1 MRIGFVS
8 TRFHGTDGVSLEASK
23 WARVLEEELDHECFW
38 FAGKLDT
45 PEHSSSLCPKA
56 FFEDPSVISL
66 QEKLFSNLNS
76 CPKDLDDFVN
86 ILEREIYNS
95 LENFIR
101 EHSIDLVIPQNVLA
115 IPMHVPMGLAV
126 TNLAA
131 NGLPMVAHHHD
142 FYWERERFLKG
153 CAQHYL
159 DFAFPPKFSEEF
171 QHVVI
176 NSRAKESLM
185 ERLEL
190 ESTVIP
196 NVFDFENPP
205 SKADDYGDDFRD
217 QFQIESDEIFI
228 LQPTRIVPRK
238 GIELSIELCSRIQQ
252 RTKENICLVVSHL
265 AGDEGMDYYYQLLDL
280 SERLKV
286 KVIWAGERIGEF
298 RGLNS
303 SGEKLYKLWDVY
315 PHADFV
321 TYPSLY
327 EGFGNALL
335 ETFYFSKPVLV
346 NRYPVFKDDIEPC
359 GFKVV
364 SMDSE
369 ITDEVVSETIDLI
382 LDKNLTGQ
390 WTQLNYDLCMENFS
404 YKVLRNSLENILN
417 ELMTSND

>member
-23 WARVLEEELDHECFW
+23 WAKVFEEELDHECFW

-45 PEHSSSLCPKA
+45 PDDSSSLCPEA
-56 FFEDPSVISL
+56 FFEHPSVIPL
-66 QEKLFSNLNS
+66 QENLFSNLSTCSN
-76 CPKDLDDFVN
+76 DLTDSVN
-86 ILEREIYNS
+86 VLEEVIRNS
-95 LENFIR
+95 LENFVR
-101 EHSIDLVIPQNVLA
+101 EYAIDLIIPQNVLA

-126 TNLAA
+126 TNIASE
-131 NGLPMVAHHHD
+131 GLPMIAHHHD

-159 DFAFPPKFSEEF
+159 DSSFPPKIAEKF

-176 NSRAKESLM
+176 NSQAKESLM
-185 ERLEL
+185 QRLGL

-205 SKADDYGDDFRD
+205 SNSDDYGNDFRD
-217 QFQIESDEIFI
+217 QFEIEPDEILV

-238 GIELSIELCSRIQQ
+238 GIELSIELCSRIQKL
-252 RTKENICLVVSHL
+252 TKKNTCLVVSHL
-265 AGDEGMDYYYQLLDL
+265 AGDEGMDYYYQLVDL
-280 SERLKV
+280 SERLGV
-286 KVIWAGERIGEF
+286 KVIWAGERIGES

-315 PHADFV
+315 PHANFV

-364 SMDSE
+364 SMDGE
-369 ITDEVVSETIDLI
+369 ITNEVVSDTMELI
-382 LDKNLTGQ
+382 LDEGLARQ
-390 WTQLNYDLCMENFS
+390 WTQLNYGLCVENFS
-404 YKVLRNSLENILN
+404 YKVLKDSLGKILN
-417 ELMTSND
+417 ELMA

>member
-23 WARVLEEELDHECFW
+23 WGKVFEKELDHECFW

-45 PEHSSSLCPKA
+45 PENSSSLCPKA
-56 FFEDPSVISL
+56 FFEHSSVIPL
-66 QEKLFSNLNS
+66 QEKLFSDLNACS
-76 CPKDLDDFVN
+76 NDLTDSVN
-86 ILEREIYNS
+86 VLEAEIHNS
-95 LENFIR
+95 LENFVR
-101 EHSIDLVIPQNVLA
+101 KYSIDLVIPQNVLA

-126 TNLAA
+126 TSMASK
-131 NGLPMVAHHHD
+131 GLPMIAHHHD

-159 DFAFPPKFSEEF
+159 DSSFPPKITEKF

-176 NSRAKESLM
+176 NSQAKESLM
-185 ERLEL
+185 QRLGL
-190 ESTVIP
+190 GSTVIP

-205 SKADDYGDDFRD
+205 SNSDDYGNDFRD
-217 QFQIESDEIFI
+217 QFKIESDEILV
-228 LQPTRIVPRK
+228 LQPTRVVPRK
-238 GIELSIELCSRIQQ
+238 GIELSIELCSRIQKL
-252 RTKENICLVVSHL
+252 TKKKICLVVSHL
-265 AGDEGMDYYYQLLDL
+265 AGDEGMDYYYQLVDL
-280 SERLKV
+280 SERLGV
-286 KVIWAGERIGEF
+286 KVIWAGERIGES

-303 SGEKLYKLWDVY
+303 SGEKSYQLWDVY

-364 SMDSE
+364 SMDGE
-369 ITDEVVSETIDLI
+369 VTNEVVSETMDLI
-382 LDKNLTGQ
+382 LDKNLAEQ
-390 WTQLNYDLCMENFS
+390 WTQLNYDLCIENFS
-404 YKVLRNSLENILN
+404 YKVLKDSLGKILN
-417 ELMTSND
+417 ELMT

>member
-1 MRIGFVS
+1 M
-8 TRFHGTDGVSLEASK
+8 
-23 WARVLEEELDHECFW
+23 
-38 FAGKLDT
+38 
-45 PEHSSSLCPKA
+45 
-56 FFEDPSVISL
+56 
-66 QEKLFSNLNS
+66 
-76 CPKDLDDFVN
+76 N

-95 LENFIR
+95 LENFVR
-101 EHSIDLVIPQNVLA
+101 ENSIDLVIPQNVLA

-159 DFAFPPKFSEEF
+159 DSAFPPKFSEEF

-205 SKADDYGDDFRD
+205 SKEDDYGDDFRD
-217 QFQIESDEIFI
+217 QFQIESDEILI

-238 GIELSIELCSRIQQ
+238 GIELSIELCSRIQE
-252 RTKENICLVVSHL
+252 RTKEKICLVVSHL
-265 AGDEGMDYYYQLLDL
+265 AGDEGMDYYYQLVDL

-286 KVIWAGERIGEF
+286 KVIWAGERVGEF

-382 LDKNLTGQ
+382 LDKDLARQ

>member
-23 WARVLEEELDHECFW
+23 WAKVFEEELDHECFW

-45 PEHSSSLCPKA
+45 PDDSSSLCPEA
-56 FFEDPSVISL
+56 FFEHPSVIPL
-66 QEKLFSNLNS
+66 QENLFSNLSTCSNNLTDS
-76 CPKDLDDFVN
+76 VN
-86 ILEREIYNS
+86 VLEEVIRNS
-95 LENFIR
+95 LENFVR
-101 EHSIDLVIPQNVLA
+101 EYAIDLIIPQNVLA

-126 TNLAA
+126 TNIASE
-131 NGLPMVAHHHD
+131 GLPMIAHHHD

-159 DFAFPPKFSEEF
+159 DSSFPPKIAEKF

-176 NSRAKESLM
+176 NSQAKESLM
-185 ERLEL
+185 QRLGL

-205 SKADDYGDDFRD
+205 SNSDDYGNDFRD
-217 QFQIESDEIFI
+217 QFEIEPDEILV

-238 GIELSIELCSRIQQ
+238 GIELSIELCSRIQKL
-252 RTKENICLVVSHL
+252 TKKNTCLVVSHL
-265 AGDEGMDYYYQLLDL
+265 AGDEGMDYYYQLVDL
-280 SERLKV
+280 SERLGV
-286 KVIWAGERIGEF
+286 KVIWAGERIGES

-315 PHADFV
+315 PHANFV

-364 SMDSE
+364 SMDGE
-369 ITDEVVSETIDLI
+369 ITNEVVSDTMELI
-382 LDKNLTGQ
+382 LDEGLARQ
-390 WTQLNYDLCMENFS
+390 WTQLNYGLCVENFS
-404 YKVLRNSLENILN
+404 YKVLKDSLGKILN
-417 ELMTSND
+417 ELMA

>member
-23 WARVLEEELDHECFW
+23 WAKVFEEELDHECFW

-45 PEHSSSLCPKA
+45 PDDSSSLCPEA
-56 FFEDPSVISL
+56 FFEHPSVIPL
-66 QEKLFSNLNS
+66 QENLFSNLSTCSN
-76 CPKDLDDFVN
+76 DLTDSVN
-86 ILEREIYNS
+86 VLEEVIRNS
-95 LENFIR
+95 LEDFVR
-101 EHSIDLVIPQNVLA
+101 EYAIDLIIPQNVLA

-126 TNLAA
+126 TNIASE
-131 NGLPMVAHHHD
+131 GLPMIAHHHD

-159 DFAFPPKFSEEF
+159 DSSFPPKIAEKF

-176 NSRAKESLM
+176 NSQAKESLM
-185 ERLEL
+185 QRLGL

-205 SKADDYGDDFRD
+205 SNSDDYGNDFRD
-217 QFQIESDEIFI
+217 QFEIEPDEILV

-238 GIELSIELCSRIQQ
+238 GIELSIELCSRIQKL
-252 RTKENICLVVSHL
+252 TKKNTCLVVSHL
-265 AGDEGMDYYYQLLDL
+265 AGDEGMDYYYQLVDL
-280 SERLKV
+280 SERLGV
-286 KVIWAGERIGEF
+286 KVIWAGERIGES

-315 PHADFV
+315 PHANFV

-364 SMDSE
+364 SMDGE
-369 ITDEVVSETIDLI
+369 ITNEVVSDTMELI
-382 LDKNLTGQ
+382 LDEGLARQ
-390 WTQLNYDLCMENFS
+390 WTQLNYGLCVENFS
-404 YKVLRNSLENILN
+404 YKVLKDSLGKILN
-417 ELMTSND
+417 ELMA

>member
-23 WARVLEEELDHECFW
+23 WAKVFEEELDHECFW
-38 FAGKLDT
+38 FARKLDT
-45 PEHSSSLCPKA
+45 PDDSSSLCPEA
-56 FFEDPSVISL
+56 FFEHPSVIPL
-66 QEKLFSNLNS
+66 QENLFSNLSTSSNDLTDSVNTLEEVIRNS
-76 CPKDLDDFVN
+76 LDDFV
-86 ILEREIYNS
+86 REYA
-95 LENFIR
+95 
-101 EHSIDLVIPQNVLA
+101 IDLIIPQNVLA

-126 TNLAA
+126 TNMASE
-131 NGLPMVAHHHD
+131 GLPMIAHHHD

-159 DFAFPPKFSEEF
+159 DSSFPPKITEKF

-176 NSRAKESLM
+176 NSQAKESLM
-185 ERLEL
+185 QRLGL

-205 SKADDYGDDFRD
+205 SNSDDYGNDFRD
-217 QFQIESDEIFI
+217 QFEIEPGEILV

-238 GIELSIELCSRIQQ
+238 GIELSIELCSRIQKL
-252 RTKENICLVVSHL
+252 TKKKICLVVSHL
-265 AGDEGMDYYYQLLDL
+265 AGDEGMDYYYQLADL
-280 SERLKV
+280 SERLGV
-286 KVIWAGERIGEF
+286 KVIWAGERIGES

-364 SMDSE
+364 SMDGE
-369 ITDEVVSETIDLI
+369 ITNEVVSDTMELI
-382 LDKNLTGQ
+382 LDEGLARQ
-390 WTQLNYDLCMENFS
+390 WTQLNYGLCVENFS
-404 YKVLRNSLENILN
+404 YKVLKDSLGKILN
-417 ELMTSND
+417 ELMA

>member
-76 CPKDLDDFVN
+76 CPKDLDDSVN

-159 DFAFPPKFSEEF
+159 DFAFPPKFSEKF

-217 QFQIESDEIFI
+217 QFQIESDEILI

-238 GIELSIELCSRIQQ
+238 GIELSIELCSRIQE
-252 RTKENICLVVSHL
+252 RTKEKICLVVSHL
-265 AGDEGMDYYYQLLDL
+265 AGDEGMDYYYQLVDL

-286 KVIWAGERIGEF
+286 KVIWAGERVGEF

-382 LDKNLTGQ
+382 LDKDLARQ

-404 YKVLRNSLENILN
+404 YKVLRNSLESILN

>member
-23 WARVLEEELDHECFW
+23 WAKVFEEELDHECFW

-45 PEHSSSLCPKA
+45 PDDSSSLCPEA
-56 FFEDPSVISL
+56 FFEHPSVIPL
-66 QEKLFSNLNS
+66 QENLFSNLSTCSNNLTDS
-76 CPKDLDDFVN
+76 VN
-86 ILEREIYNS
+86 VLEEVIRNS
-95 LENFIR
+95 LENFVR
-101 EHSIDLVIPQNVLA
+101 EYAIDLIIPQNVLA

-126 TNLAA
+126 TNIASE
-131 NGLPMVAHHHD
+131 GLPMIAHHHD

-159 DFAFPPKFSEEF
+159 DSSFPPKITEKF

-176 NSRAKESLM
+176 NSQAKEFLM
-185 ERLEL
+185 QRLGL

-205 SKADDYGDDFRD
+205 SNSDDYGNDFRD
-217 QFQIESDEIFI
+217 QFEIEPDEILV

-238 GIELSIELCSRIQQ
+238 GIELSIELCSRIQKL
-252 RTKENICLVVSHL
+252 TKKNTCLVVSHL
-265 AGDEGMDYYYQLLDL
+265 AGDEGMDYYYQLVDL
-280 SERLKV
+280 SERLGV
-286 KVIWAGERIGEF
+286 KVIWAGERIGES

-315 PHADFV
+315 PHANFV

-364 SMDSE
+364 SMDGE
-369 ITDEVVSETIDLI
+369 ITNEVVSDTMELI
-382 LDKNLTGQ
+382 LDEGLARQ
-390 WTQLNYDLCMENFS
+390 WTQLNYGLCVENFS
-404 YKVLRNSLENILN
+404 YKVLKDSLGKILN
-417 ELMTSND
+417 ELMA

>member
-23 WARVLEEELDHECFW
+23 WAKVLEKELDHECFW

-45 PEHSSSLCPKA
+45 PENSSSLCPEA
-56 FFEDPSVISL
+56 FFEHPSVISL
-66 QEKLFSNLNS
+66 QEKLFSDLNTCS
-76 CPKDLDDFVN
+76 NDLTDSVN
-86 ILEREIYNS
+86 VLETEIYNS

-101 EHSIDLVIPQNVLA
+101 EYSIDLVIPQNVLA

-126 TNLAA
+126 TNMASK
-131 NGLPMVAHHHD
+131 GLPMIAHHHD

-159 DFAFPPKFSEEF
+159 DSSFPPKLTEKF

-176 NSRAKESLM
+176 NSQAKESLM
-185 ERLEL
+185 QRLGL

-205 SKADDYGDDFRD
+205 SNSDDYGDDFCD
-217 QFQIESDEIFI
+217 QFKIESDEIFV

-238 GIELSIELCSRIQQ
+238 GIELSIELCSKIQKL
-252 RTKENICLVVSHL
+252 TKKKICLVVSHL
-265 AGDEGMDYYYQLLDL
+265 AGDEGMEYYYQLVDL
-280 SERLKV
+280 SDRLGV
-286 KVIWAGERIGEF
+286 KVIWAGERIGES

-346 NRYPVFKDDIEPC
+346 NRYPVFKDDIEPR

-364 SMDSE
+364 SMDGE
-369 ITDEVVSETIDLI
+369 VTNEVVSETMDLI
-382 LDKNLTGQ
+382 LDKDLARQ
-390 WTQLNYDLCMENFS
+390 WTQLNYDLCIENFS
-404 YKVLRNSLENILN
+404 YKVLKDSLGNILN
-417 ELMTSND
+417 ELMV

>member
-23 WARVLEEELDHECFW
+23 WAKVLEKELDHECFW

-45 PEHSSSLCPKA
+45 PENSSSLCPEA
-56 FFEDPSVISL
+56 FFEHPSVISL
-66 QEKLFSNLNS
+66 QEKLFSDLNTCS
-76 CPKDLDDFVN
+76 NDLTDSVN
-86 ILEREIYNS
+86 VLETEIYNS

-101 EHSIDLVIPQNVLA
+101 EYSIDLVIPQNVLA

-126 TNLAA
+126 TNMASK
-131 NGLPMVAHHHD
+131 GLPMIAHHHD

-159 DFAFPPKFSEEF
+159 DSSFPPKLTEKF

-176 NSRAKESLM
+176 NSQAKESLM
-185 ERLEL
+185 QRLGL

-205 SKADDYGDDFRD
+205 SNSDDYGDDFCD
-217 QFQIESDEIFI
+217 QFKIESDEIFV

-238 GIELSIELCSRIQQ
+238 GIELSIELCSKIQKL
-252 RTKENICLVVSHL
+252 TKKKICLVVSHL
-265 AGDEGMDYYYQLLDL
+265 AGDEGMEYYYQLVDL
-280 SERLKV
+280 SDRLGV
-286 KVIWAGERIGEF
+286 KVIWAGKRIGES

-346 NRYPVFKDDIEPC
+346 NRYPVFKDDIEPR

-364 SMDSE
+364 SMDGE
-369 ITDEVVSETIDLI
+369 VTNEVVSETMDLI
-382 LDKNLTGQ
+382 LDKDLARQ
-390 WTQLNYDLCMENFS
+390 WTQLNYDLCIENFS
-404 YKVLRNSLENILN
+404 YKVLKDSLGNILN
-417 ELMTSND
+417 ELMV

>member
-23 WARVLEEELDHECFW
+23 WAKVFEEELDHECFW

-45 PEHSSSLCPKA
+45 PDDSSSLCPEA
-56 FFEDPSVISL
+56 FFEHPSVIPL
-66 QEKLFSNLNS
+66 QENLFSNLSTCSNNLTDS
-76 CPKDLDDFVN
+76 VN
-86 ILEREIYNS
+86 VLEEVIRNS
-95 LENFIR
+95 LENFVR
-101 EHSIDLVIPQNVLA
+101 EYAIDLIIPQNVLA
-115 IPMHVPMGLAV
+115 IPMHVPMGLVV
-126 TNLAA
+126 TNMALR
-131 NGLPMVAHHHD
+131 GLPMIAHHHD

-159 DFAFPPKFSEEF
+159 DSSFPPKITEKF

-176 NSRAKESLM
+176 NSQAKEFLM
-185 ERLEL
+185 QRLGL

-205 SKADDYGDDFRD
+205 SNSDDYGNDFRD
-217 QFQIESDEIFI
+217 QFEIEPDEILV

-238 GIELSIELCSRIQQ
+238 GIELSIELCSRIQKL
-252 RTKENICLVVSHL
+252 TKKNTCLVVSHL
-265 AGDEGMDYYYQLLDL
+265 AGDEGMDYYYQLVDL
-280 SERLKV
+280 SERLGV
-286 KVIWAGERIGEF
+286 KVIWAGERIGES

-315 PHADFV
+315 PHANFV

-364 SMDSE
+364 SMDGE
-369 ITDEVVSETIDLI
+369 ITNEVVSDTMELI
-382 LDKNLTGQ
+382 LDEGLARQ
-390 WTQLNYDLCMENFS
+390 WTQLNYGLCVENFS
-404 YKVLRNSLENILN
+404 YKVLKDSLGKILN
-417 ELMTSND
+417 ELMA

>member
-23 WARVLEEELDHECFW
+23 WANVLEKELNHECFW

-45 PEHSSSLCPKA
+45 PESSSSLCSKA
-56 FFEDPSVISL
+56 FFEHPSVISL
-66 QEKLFSNLNS
+66 QEKLFSDLNS
-76 CPKDLDDFVN
+76 SSKDIHNSVNVLEAELYNALDDFV
-86 ILEREIYNS
+86 REY
-95 LENFIR
+95 
-101 EHSIDLVIPQNVLA
+101 SIDIVIPQNVLA

-126 TNLAA
+126 TELASK
-131 NGLPMVAHHHD
+131 GLPMIAHHHD

-159 DFAFPPKFSEEF
+159 DSSFPPKITEKF

-185 ERLEL
+185 QRLGL

-205 SKADDYGDDFRD
+205 SNSDDYGDDFRD
-217 QFQIESDEIFI
+217 QFEIESDEILF

-238 GIELSIELCSRIQQ
+238 GIELSIELCSRIQ
-252 RTKENICLVVSHL
+252 KMIKNKICLVVSHL
-265 AGDEGMDYYYQLLDL
+265 AGDEGMEYYHQLVDL
-280 SERLKV
+280 SERLGV
-286 KVIWAGERIGEF
+286 RVIWAGERIGES
-298 RGLNS
+298 RGFNS
-303 SGEKLYKLWDVY
+303 SGEKLYRLWDVY

-359 GFKVV
+359 GFKIV
-364 SMDSE
+364 SMDGE
-369 ITDEVVSETIDLI
+369 VTNEVVSETIDVI
-382 LDKNLTGQ
+382 LDKDLARQ
-390 WTQLNYDLCMENFS
+390 WTQLNYRLCIENFS
-404 YKVLRNSLENILN
+404 YAVLRDALGNILG
-417 ELMTSND
+417 ELID

>member
-23 WARVLEEELDHECFW
+23 WAKVLEKELEHECFW

-45 PEHSSSLCPKA
+45 PENSSSLCPEA
-56 FFEDPSVISL
+56 FFEHPSVISL
-66 QEKLFSNLNS
+66 QEKLFSDLNTCS
-76 CPKDLDDFVN
+76 NDLTDSVN
-86 ILEREIYNS
+86 VLETEIYNS

-101 EHSIDLVIPQNVLA
+101 EYSIDLVIPQNVLA

-126 TNLAA
+126 TNMASK
-131 NGLPMVAHHHD
+131 GLPMIAHHHD

-159 DFAFPPKFSEEF
+159 DSSFPPKLTEKF

-176 NSRAKESLM
+176 NSQAKESLM
-185 ERLEL
+185 QRLGL

-205 SKADDYGDDFRD
+205 SNSDDYGDDFCD
-217 QFQIESDEIFI
+217 QFKIESDEIFV

-238 GIELSIELCSRIQQ
+238 GIELSIELCSKIQKL
-252 RTKENICLVVSHL
+252 TKKKICLVVSHL
-265 AGDEGMDYYYQLLDL
+265 AGDEGMEYYYQLVDL
-280 SERLKV
+280 SDRLGV
-286 KVIWAGERIGEF
+286 KVIWAGERIGES

-364 SMDSE
+364 SMDGE
-369 ITDEVVSETIDLI
+369 VTNEVVSETMDLI
-382 LDKNLTGQ
+382 LDKDLARQ

-404 YKVLRNSLENILN
+404 YKVLKDSLGNTLN
-417 ELMTSND
+417 ELMV

>member
-23 WARVLEEELDHECFW
+23 WAKVFEEELDHECFW

-45 PEHSSSLCPKA
+45 PDDSSSLCPEA
-56 FFEDPSVISL
+56 FFEHPSVIPL
-66 QEKLFSNLNS
+66 QENLFSNLSTSSN
-76 CPKDLDDFVN
+76 DLTDSVN
-86 ILEREIYNS
+86 ALEEVIRNS
-95 LENFIR
+95 LEDFVR
-101 EHSIDLVIPQNVLA
+101 EYAIDLIIPQNVLA

-126 TNLAA
+126 TNMASE
-131 NGLPMVAHHHD
+131 GLPMIAHHHD

-159 DFAFPPKFSEEF
+159 DSSFPPKITEKF

-176 NSRAKESLM
+176 NSQAKESLM
-185 ERLEL
+185 KRLGL

-205 SKADDYGDDFRD
+205 SNSDDYGNDFRD
-217 QFQIESDEIFI
+217 QFEIEPDEILV

-238 GIELSIELCSRIQQ
+238 GIELSIELCSRIQKL
-252 RTKENICLVVSHL
+252 TKKKICLVVSHL
-265 AGDEGMDYYYQLLDL
+265 AGDEGMDYYYQLADL
-280 SERLKV
+280 SERLGV
-286 KVIWAGERIGEF
+286 KVIWAGERIGES

-364 SMDSE
+364 SMDGE
-369 ITDEVVSETIDLI
+369 ITNEVVSKTMDLM
-382 LDKNLTGQ
+382 LDKDLERQ
-390 WTQLNYDLCMENFS
+390 WTQLNYGLCVENFS
-404 YKVLRNSLENILN
+404 YKVLKDSLGKILN
-417 ELMTSND
+417 ELMT

>member
-76 CPKDLDDFVN
+76 CPKDLDDSVN

-159 DFAFPPKFSEEF
+159 DFAFPPKFSEKF

-205 SKADDYGDDFRD
+205 SKEDDYGDDFRD
-217 QFQIESDEIFI
+217 QFQIESDEILI

-238 GIELSIELCSRIQQ
+238 GIELSIELCSRIQE
-252 RTKENICLVVSHL
+252 RTKEKICLVVSHL
-265 AGDEGMDYYYQLLDL
+265 AGDEGMDYYYQLVDL

-286 KVIWAGERIGEF
+286 KVIWAGERVGEF

-382 LDKNLTGQ
+382 LDKDLARQ

>member
-23 WARVLEEELDHECFW
+23 WANVLEKELNHECFW

-45 PEHSSSLCPKA
+45 PESSSSLCSKA
-56 FFEDPSVISL
+56 FFEHPSVISL
-66 QEKLFSNLNS
+66 QEKLFSDLNS
-76 CPKDLDDFVN
+76 SSKDIHNSVNVLEAELYNALDDFV
-86 ILEREIYNS
+86 REY
-95 LENFIR
+95 
-101 EHSIDLVIPQNVLA
+101 SIDIVIPQNVLA

-126 TNLAA
+126 TELASK
-131 NGLPMVAHHHD
+131 GLPMIAHHHD

-159 DFAFPPKFSEEF
+159 DSSFPPKITEKF

-185 ERLEL
+185 QRLGL

-205 SKADDYGDDFRD
+205 SNSDDYGDDFRD
-217 QFQIESDEIFI
+217 QFEIESDEILF

-238 GIELSIELCSRIQQ
+238 GIELSIELCSRIQ
-252 RTKENICLVVSHL
+252 KMIKNKICLVVSHL
-265 AGDEGMDYYYQLLDL
+265 AGDEGMEYYHQLVDL
-280 SERLKV
+280 SERLGV
-286 KVIWAGERIGEF
+286 RVIWAGERIGES
-298 RGLNS
+298 RGFNS
-303 SGEKLYKLWDVY
+303 SGEKLYRLWDVY

-359 GFKVV
+359 GFKIV
-364 SMDSE
+364 SMDGE
-369 ITDEVVSETIDLI
+369 VTNEVVSETIEVI
-382 LDKNLTGQ
+382 LDKDLARQ
-390 WTQLNYDLCMENFS
+390 WTQLNYHLCIENFS
-404 YKVLRNSLENILN
+404 YAVLRDALGNILG
-417 ELMTSND
+417 ELID

>member
-23 WARVLEEELDHECFW
+23 WAKVFEEELDHECFW

-45 PEHSSSLCPKA
+45 PDDSSSLCPEA
-56 FFEDPSVISL
+56 FFEHPSVIPL
-66 QEKLFSNLNS
+66 QENLFSNLSTCSN
-76 CPKDLDDFVN
+76 DLTDSVN
-86 ILEREIYNS
+86 VLEGVIRNS
-95 LENFIR
+95 LEDFVH
-101 EHSIDLVIPQNVLA
+101 EYAIDLIIPQNVLA

-126 TNLAA
+126 TNMASE
-131 NGLPMVAHHHD
+131 GLPMIAHHHD

-159 DFAFPPKFSEEF
+159 DSSFPPKITEKF

-176 NSRAKESLM
+176 NSQAKESLM
-185 ERLEL
+185 QRLGL

-205 SKADDYGDDFRD
+205 SNSDDYGNDFRD
-217 QFQIESDEIFI
+217 QFEIEPDEILV

-238 GIELSIELCSRIQQ
+238 GIELSIELCSRIQKL
-252 RTKENICLVVSHL
+252 TKKKICLVVSHL
-265 AGDEGMDYYYQLLDL
+265 AGDEGMDYYYQLADL
-280 SERLKV
+280 SERLGV
-286 KVIWAGERIGEF
+286 KVIWAGERIGES

-364 SMDSE
+364 SMDGE
-369 ITDEVVSETIDLI
+369 ITNEVVSDTMELI
-382 LDKNLTGQ
+382 LDEGLARQ
-390 WTQLNYDLCMENFS
+390 WTQLNYGLCVENFS
-404 YKVLRNSLENILN
+404 YKVLKDSLGKILN
-417 ELMTSND
+417 ELMA

>member
-23 WARVLEEELDHECFW
+23 WAKVFEEELDHECFW

-45 PEHSSSLCPKA
+45 PDDSSSLCPEA
-56 FFEDPSVISL
+56 FFEHPSVIPL
-66 QEKLFSNLNS
+66 QENLFSNLSTCSNNLTDS
-76 CPKDLDDFVN
+76 VN
-86 ILEREIYNS
+86 VLEEVIRNS
-95 LENFIR
+95 LEDFVR
-101 EHSIDLVIPQNVLA
+101 EYAIDLIIPQNVLA

-126 TNLAA
+126 TNIASE
-131 NGLPMVAHHHD
+131 GLPMIAHHHD

-159 DFAFPPKFSEEF
+159 DSSFPPKIAEKF

-176 NSRAKESLM
+176 NSQAKESLM
-185 ERLEL
+185 QRLGL

-205 SKADDYGDDFRD
+205 SNSDDYGNDFRD
-217 QFQIESDEIFI
+217 QFEIEPDEILV

-238 GIELSIELCSRIQQ
+238 GIELSIELCSRIQKL
-252 RTKENICLVVSHL
+252 TKKNTCLVVSHL
-265 AGDEGMDYYYQLLDL
+265 AGDEGMDYYYQLVDL
-280 SERLKV
+280 SERLGV
-286 KVIWAGERIGEF
+286 KVIWAGERIGES

-315 PHADFV
+315 PHANFV

-364 SMDSE
+364 SMDGE
-369 ITDEVVSETIDLI
+369 ITNEVVSDTMELI
-382 LDKNLTGQ
+382 LDEGLARQ
-390 WTQLNYDLCMENFS
+390 WTQLNYGLCVENFS
-404 YKVLRNSLENILN
+404 YKVLKDSLGKILN
-417 ELMTSND
+417 ELMA

>member
-23 WARVLEEELDHECFW
+23 WAKVFEEELDHECFW

-45 PEHSSSLCPKA
+45 PDDSSSLCPEA
-56 FFEDPSVISL
+56 FFEHPSVIPL
-66 QEKLFSNLNS
+66 QENLFSNLSTSSN
-76 CPKDLDDFVN
+76 DLTDSVN
-86 ILEREIYNS
+86 ALEEVIRNS
-95 LENFIR
+95 LEDFVR
-101 EHSIDLVIPQNVLA
+101 EYAIDLIIPQNVLA

-126 TNLAA
+126 TNMASE
-131 NGLPMVAHHHD
+131 GLPMIAHHHD

-159 DFAFPPKFSEEF
+159 DSSFPPKITEKF

-176 NSRAKESLM
+176 NSQAKESLM
-185 ERLEL
+185 QRLGL

-205 SKADDYGDDFRD
+205 SNSDDYGNDFRD
-217 QFQIESDEIFI
+217 QFEIEPDEILV

-238 GIELSIELCSRIQQ
+238 GIELSIELCSRIQKL
-252 RTKENICLVVSHL
+252 TKKKICLVVSHL
-265 AGDEGMDYYYQLLDL
+265 AGDEGMDYYYQLADL
-280 SERLKV
+280 SERLGV
-286 KVIWAGERIGEF
+286 KVIWAGERIGES

-364 SMDSE
+364 SMDGE
-369 ITDEVVSETIDLI
+369 ITNEVVSDTMELI
-382 LDKNLTGQ
+382 LDEGLARQ
-390 WTQLNYDLCMENFS
+390 WTQLNYGLCVENFS
-404 YKVLRNSLENILN
+404 YKVLKDSLGKILN
-417 ELMTSND
+417 ELMA

>member
-23 WARVLEEELDHECFW
+23 WAKVFEEELDHECFW

-45 PEHSSSLCPKA
+45 PDDSSSLCSEA
-56 FFEDPSVISL
+56 FFEHPSVIPL
-66 QEKLFSNLNS
+66 QENLFSNLSTCSN
-76 CPKDLDDFVN
+76 DLTDSVN
-86 ILEREIYNS
+86 ALEGVIRNS
-95 LENFIR
+95 LEDFVR
-101 EHSIDLVIPQNVLA
+101 EYAIDLIIPQNVLA

-126 TNLAA
+126 TNMASE
-131 NGLPMVAHHHD
+131 GLPMIAHHHD

-159 DFAFPPKFSEEF
+159 DSSFPPKITEKF

-176 NSRAKESLM
+176 NSQAKESLM
-185 ERLEL
+185 QRLGL

-205 SKADDYGDDFRD
+205 SNSDDYGNDFRD
-217 QFQIESDEIFI
+217 QFEIEPDEILV

-238 GIELSIELCSRIQQ
+238 GIELSIELCSRIQKL
-252 RTKENICLVVSHL
+252 TKKKICLVVSHL
-265 AGDEGMDYYYQLLDL
+265 AGDEGMDYYYQLADL
-280 SERLKV
+280 SERLGV
-286 KVIWAGERIGEF
+286 KVIWAGERIGES

-364 SMDSE
+364 SMDGE
-369 ITDEVVSETIDLI
+369 ITNEVVSDTMELI
-382 LDKNLTGQ
+382 LDEGLARQ
-390 WTQLNYDLCMENFS
+390 WTQLNYGLCVENFS
-404 YKVLRNSLENILN
+404 YKVLKDSLGKILN
-417 ELMTSND
+417 ELMA

>member
-23 WARVLEEELDHECFW
+23 WARVLEEELGHECFW

-66 QEKLFSNLNS
+66 QEKLFSNLNF
-76 CPKDLDDFVN
+76 CPKDLDDSVN

-159 DFAFPPKFSEEF
+159 DFAFPPKFSEKF

-205 SKADDYGDDFRD
+205 SKEDDYGDDFRD
-217 QFQIESDEIFI
+217 QFQIESDEILI

-238 GIELSIELCSRIQQ
+238 GIELSIELCSRIQE
-252 RTKENICLVVSHL
+252 RTKEKICLVVSHL
-265 AGDEGMDYYYQLLDL
+265 AGDEGMDYYYQLVDL

-286 KVIWAGERIGEF
+286 KVIWAGERVGEF

-382 LDKNLTGQ
+382 LDKDLARQ

>member
-23 WARVLEEELDHECFW
+23 WAKVFEEELDHECFW

-45 PEHSSSLCPKA
+45 PDDSSSLCPEA
-56 FFEDPSVISL
+56 FFEHPSVIPL
-66 QEKLFSNLNS
+66 QENLFSNLSTSSN
-76 CPKDLDDFVN
+76 DLTDSVN
-86 ILEREIYNS
+86 ALEEVIRNS
-95 LENFIR
+95 LEDFVR
-101 EHSIDLVIPQNVLA
+101 EYAIDLIIPQNVLA

-126 TNLAA
+126 TNMASE
-131 NGLPMVAHHHD
+131 GLPMIAHHHD

-159 DFAFPPKFSEEF
+159 DSSFPPKITEKF

-176 NSRAKESLM
+176 NSQAKESLM
-185 ERLEL
+185 KRLGL

-205 SKADDYGDDFRD
+205 SNSDDYGNDFRD
-217 QFQIESDEIFI
+217 QFEIEPDEILV

-238 GIELSIELCSRIQQ
+238 GIELSIELCSRIQKL
-252 RTKENICLVVSHL
+252 TKKKICLVVSHL
-265 AGDEGMDYYYQLLDL
+265 AGDEGMDYYYQLADL
-280 SERLKV
+280 SERLGV
-286 KVIWAGERIGEF
+286 KVIWAGERIGES

-364 SMDSE
+364 SMDGE
-369 ITDEVVSETIDLI
+369 ITNEVVSDTMELI
-382 LDKNLTGQ
+382 LDEGLARQ
-390 WTQLNYDLCMENFS
+390 WTQLNYGLCVENFS
-404 YKVLRNSLENILN
+404 YKVLKDSLGKILN
-417 ELMTSND
+417 ELMA

>member
-23 WARVLEEELDHECFW
+23 WAKVFEEELDHECFW

-45 PEHSSSLCPKA
+45 PDDSSSLCPEA
-56 FFEDPSVISL
+56 FFEHPSVIPL
-66 QEKLFSNLNS
+66 QENLFSNLSTSSNDLTDSVNTLEEVIRNS
-76 CPKDLDDFVN
+76 LDDFV
-86 ILEREIYNS
+86 REYA
-95 LENFIR
+95 
-101 EHSIDLVIPQNVLA
+101 IDLIIPQNVLA

-126 TNLAA
+126 TNMASE
-131 NGLPMVAHHHD
+131 GLPMIAHHHD

-159 DFAFPPKFSEEF
+159 DSSFPPKITEKF

-176 NSRAKESLM
+176 NSQAKESLM
-185 ERLEL
+185 QRLGL

-205 SKADDYGDDFRD
+205 SNSDDYGNDFRD
-217 QFQIESDEIFI
+217 QFEIEPDEILV

-238 GIELSIELCSRIQQ
+238 GIGLSIELCSRIQKL
-252 RTKENICLVVSHL
+252 TKKKICLVVSHL
-265 AGDEGMDYYYQLLDL
+265 SGDEGMDYYYQLADL
-280 SERLKV
+280 SERLGV
-286 KVIWAGERIGEF
+286 KVIWAGERIGES

-364 SMDSE
+364 SMDGE
-369 ITDEVVSETIDLI
+369 ITNEVVSDTMELI
-382 LDKNLTGQ
+382 LDEGLARQ
-390 WTQLNYDLCMENFS
+390 WTQLNYGLCVENFS
-404 YKVLRNSLENILN
+404 YKVLKDSLGKILN
-417 ELMTSND
+417 ELMA

>member
-23 WARVLEEELDHECFW
+23 WAKVLEKELDHECFW

-45 PEHSSSLCPKA
+45 PENSSSLCPEA
-56 FFEDPSVISL
+56 FFEHPSVISL
-66 QEKLFSNLNS
+66 QEKLFSDLNTCS
-76 CPKDLDDFVN
+76 NDLTDSVN
-86 ILEREIYNS
+86 VLETEIYNS

-101 EHSIDLVIPQNVLA
+101 DYSLDLVIPQNVLA

-126 TNLAA
+126 TNMASK
-131 NGLPMVAHHHD
+131 GLPMIAHHHD

-159 DFAFPPKFSEEF
+159 DSSFPPKLTEKF

-176 NSRAKESLM
+176 NSQAKESLM
-185 ERLEL
+185 QRLGL

-205 SKADDYGDDFRD
+205 SNSDDYGDDFCD
-217 QFQIESDEIFI
+217 QFKIESDEIFV

-238 GIELSIELCSRIQQ
+238 GIELSIELCSKIQKL
-252 RTKENICLVVSHL
+252 TKKKICLVVSHL
-265 AGDEGMDYYYQLLDL
+265 AGDEGMEYYYQLVDL
-280 SERLKV
+280 SDRLGV
-286 KVIWAGERIGEF
+286 KVIWAGERIGES

-346 NRYPVFKDDIEPC
+346 NRYPVFKDDIEPR

-364 SMDSE
+364 SMDGE
-369 ITDEVVSETIDLI
+369 VTNEVVSETMDLI
-382 LDKNLTGQ
+382 LDKDLARQ
-390 WTQLNYDLCMENFS
+390 WTQLNYDLCIENFS
-404 YKVLRNSLENILN
+404 YKVLKDSLGNILN
-417 ELMTSND
+417 ELMV

>member
-23 WARVLEEELDHECFW
+23 WAKVFEEELDHECFW

-45 PEHSSSLCPKA
+45 PDDSSSLCPEA
-56 FFEDPSVISL
+56 FFEHPSVIPL
-66 QEKLFSNLNS
+66 QENLFSNLSTSSNDLTDSVNTLEEVIRNS
-76 CPKDLDDFVN
+76 LDDFV
-86 ILEREIYNS
+86 REYA
-95 LENFIR
+95 
-101 EHSIDLVIPQNVLA
+101 IDLIIPQNVLA

-126 TNLAA
+126 TNMASE
-131 NGLPMVAHHHD
+131 GLPMMAHHHD

-159 DFAFPPKFSEEF
+159 DSSFPPKITEKF

-176 NSRAKESLM
+176 NSQAKESLM
-185 ERLEL
+185 QRLGL

-205 SKADDYGDDFRD
+205 SNSDDYGNDFRD
-217 QFQIESDEIFI
+217 QFEIEPDEILV

-238 GIELSIELCSRIQQ
+238 GIGLSIELCSRIQKL
-252 RTKENICLVVSHL
+252 TKKKICLVVSHL
-265 AGDEGMDYYYQLLDL
+265 SGDEGMDYYYQLADL
-280 SERLKV
+280 SERLGV
-286 KVIWAGERIGEF
+286 KVIWAGERIGES

-364 SMDSE
+364 SMDGE
-369 ITDEVVSETIDLI
+369 ITNEVVSDTMELI
-382 LDKNLTGQ
+382 LDEGLARQ
-390 WTQLNYDLCMENFS
+390 WTQLNYGLCVENFS
-404 YKVLRNSLENILN
+404 YKVLKDSLGKILN
-417 ELMTSND
+417 ELMA

>member
-45 PEHSSSLCPKA
+45 PEHSSSLCQKA

-76 CPKDLDDFVN
+76 CPKDLDDSVN
-86 ILEREIYNS
+86 ILEREIYNY
-95 LENFIR
+95 LENFVR
-101 EHSIDLVIPQNVLA
+101 ENSIDLVIPQNVLA

-159 DFAFPPKFSEEF
+159 DFAFPPKFSEKF

-205 SKADDYGDDFRD
+205 SKEDDYGDDFRD
-217 QFQIESDEIFI
+217 QFQIESDEILI

-238 GIELSIELCSRIQQ
+238 GIELSIELCSRIQE
-252 RTKENICLVVSHL
+252 RTKEKICLVVSHL